1 MRPRSRII
9 TPLIARGSV
18 IGCVT
23 LMRTGLSNENDTS
36 ADLAFAQQL
45 ADRAALAVDN
55 ARLFRDT
62 QQALHVRQDVLR
74 FVSHDLK
81 NPLTSLRMPT
91 EILHELI
98 QEGAKHDSPAEIKE
112 RIVYGLKHM
121 DTLTLSMWGLVN
133 ELLDVSQMQSGQQL
147 PLKRSE
153 VDLVA
158 LVGASIAE
166 YQSPD
171 RSIGLRTSE
180 PVLVGRGTRHASA
193 GFWTICSRTRSSTAP
208 AVDRFRSA
216 LSGRALETWSGCW
229 SKTTAW
235 ASLRPTYHACST
247 CFSDQATF
255 LPACAA
261 PGSDW
266 RERQIVEQHG
276 GLIDSSGTFHRAQPV
291 HNDRVRQK
299 PPRRVGLAPAG
310 KRYGLLGDGSR

>member
-55 ARLFRDT
+55 SRLFRDT

-180 PVLVGRGTRHASA
+180 PVLVGRWDEAR
-193 GFWTICSRTRSSTAP
+193 
-208 AVDRFRSA
+208 
-216 LSGRALETWSGCW
+216 L
-229 SKTTAW
+229 
-235 ASLRPTYHACST
+235 
-247 CFSDQATF
+247 
-255 LPACAA
+255 
-261 PGSDW
+261 
-266 RERQIVEQHG
+266 
-276 GLIDSSGTFHRAQPV
+276 
-291 HNDRVRQK
+291 
-299 PPRRVGLAPAG
+299 RRVVDNLLSNAVKYSPGGGSIQVSIERAGTGDMVRLLVEDHGMGIPAADLP
-310 KRYGLLGDGSR
+310 RVFDLFF